1 MISREVKLMAAN
13 QSEKKRTENNSA
25 TDKARVK
32 VIRPDLSK
40 AKALLDNAKPKLKA
54 VDDNGNTALMALLK
68 VEAEARNSQ
77 TEAELIFLAANE
89 MRKLTRSRQVFVL
102 RQKSMRSMSV
112 EGISSLDSVDKNSP
126 LVRWVEKMASR
137 LKKQTDLSAQR
148 EFTLPAYCE
157 TNDEETDSYPF
168 KEFAWV
174 PFKLKD
180 DTVFGG
186 VLLAREIPWGK
197 SDLVIANRLAA
208 TFAHAWAAISG
219 NHRLRSKGRTRKM
232 LVAAAIACIAF
243 IMMIPVPIS
252 ALAPAEIVPAKPYIV
267 TAPIDGVID
276 KVLVESNTTVKKD
289 QPLLKFVDV
298 SLRNRLEISNR
309 EAVVARAQL
318 KRFSQ
323 AAFEDPQAKRQLRT
337 AMSEL
342 ELKLAESKYASEL
355 LAKTIIK
362 AKTNGLV
369 VFKDKNDWVGRPVA
383 TGERIMEIANPKRVQ
398 IKIEMAI
405 DDAIVVAK
413 GARVKV
419 YLDSDP
425 LNPVEAKVVRAA
437 HEARKTASDVLAYE
451 IMAELKTKP
460 SHPPRLGVRGTAQV
474 FGEKAPM
481 FFYLFRRPLSA
492 LRQKLGL

>member
-1 MISREVKLMAAN
+1 MAI
-13 QSEKKRTENNSA
+13 NNPQL
-25 TDKARVK
+25 TTPNDQTRVK

-40 AKALLDNAKPKLKA
+40 VQEALKAKKPALKA
-54 VDDNGNTALMALLK
+54 VDDSGKAALMALLK

-102 RQKSMRSMSV
+102 RQKSRRSLSV

-126 LVRWVEKMASR
+126 LVRWVEKMATQ

-157 TNDEETDSYPF
+157 QSDEETASYPF
-168 KEFAWV
+168 KEFAWI

-186 VLLAREIPWGK
+186 VLLAREIPWGN

-219 NHRLRSKGRTRKM
+219 NQRLRSKGQTRKM
-232 LVAAAIACIAF
+232 LVGAAMACIAF
-243 IMMIPVPIS
+243 IMMIPVPIA
-252 ALAPAEIVPAKPYIV
+252 ALAPAEIVPANPFVV

-276 KVLVESNTTVKKD
+276 KVLVKANTMVVKG

-298 SLRNRLEISNR
+298 SLRNRREISDR

-318 KRFSQ
+318 KRLSQ
-323 AAFEDPQAKRQLRT
+323 AAFVDPEAKRELRT

-342 ELKLAESKYASEL
+342 ELKLAESKFASEL
-355 LAKTIIK
+355 LAKTIVKAQIK
-362 AKTNGLV
+362 GLV
-369 VFKDKNDWVGRPVA
+369 VFKDKNEWVGRPVS
-383 TGERIMEIANPKRVQ
+383 TGERIMEIANPNKIQ
-398 IKIEMAI
+398 IKIELAI

-425 LNPVEAKVVRAA
+425 LHPVIAKVIRAA

-451 IMAELKTKP
+451 IIAELETKLA
-460 SHPPRLGVRGTAQV
+460 HPPRLGVRGTAQV
-474 FGEKAPM
+474 FGEQAPM

-492 LRQKLGL
+492 LRQNLGL